1 MKFYLTVSVCI
12 ILFLTACSEYAYRH
26 EIEGVLIDSVN
37 NPVAGARL
45 RRQTENGKPYGA
57 EHVYEIYSSSDG
69 KFSFIFSGLGR
80 KPKPVDT
87 WRVAIEHPDFHNTS
101 FTINVSWTERPDTS
115 GSYGYIKKNIIVQL
129 ERLTA
134 N

>member
-1 MKFYLTVSVCI
+1 MKFYLALIICI

-26 EIEGVLIDSVN
+26 EIEGVLIDSTN

-45 RRQTENGKPYGA
+45 RRQTVDGKPYGA
-57 EHVYEIYSSSDG
+57 EHVYLIYSSSDG

-87 WRVAIEHPDFHNTS
+87 WWVVIEHPDYYNTS
-101 FTINVSWTERPDTS
+101 FIINVPWTERSESSD
-115 GSYGYIKKNIIVQL
+115 SYGYIKKDVIVQL
-129 ERLTA
+129 ERITL